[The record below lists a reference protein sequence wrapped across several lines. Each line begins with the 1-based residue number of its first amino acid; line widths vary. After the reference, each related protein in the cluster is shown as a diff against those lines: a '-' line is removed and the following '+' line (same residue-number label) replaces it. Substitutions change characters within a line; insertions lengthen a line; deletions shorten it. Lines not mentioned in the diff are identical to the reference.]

1 LAPSDRTNRQ
11 SASRHSNIG
20 RESAN
25 RNKFEIIQDIFS
37 RPVPNIIVDRKR
49 NEFFHQNHEAQ
60 TIDFKQMYMDKR
72 FKFQDDFRIK
82 RIKEIVEVEYGI
94 NYSEAVEI
102 GRVSCVNYD
111 ENSHKGFMYEG
122 ELQLRDDGLIE
133 LNGFGNYIN

>member
-1 LAPSDRTNRQ
+1 
-11 SASRHSNIG
+11 
-20 RESAN
+20 
-25 RNKFEIIQDIFS
+25 
-37 RPVPNIIVDRKR
+37 
-49 NEFFHQNHEAQ
+49 
-60 TIDFKQMYMDKR
+60 MYMDKR

-133 LNGFGNYIN
+133 LDGFGNYIN